1 MCAILILQNLFGV
14 NVEMEWKELFEV
26 SNKIVVYNNGVEK
39 VIGAQDTLFET
50 ILKAMNMVNEGGHEM
65 PALGVALDNEV
76 RESLKTGLWI
86 EFWYAETVE
95 HNQMPFDR
103 LLVEVVPDYMGY
115 NLIRHF
121 DGEYGGRCFYMSLDG
136 DMTRLFESIQNI

>member
-14 NVEMEWKELFEV
+14 NVEMECKELFEI
-26 SNKIVVYNNGVEK
+26 SNKIIVYNDGVEN
-39 VIGAQDTLFET
+39 VIDAQDLLFET
-50 ILKAMNMVNEGGHEM
+50 ILKAMKIVNEGGHEM

-76 RESLKTGLWI
+76 RESLKAGHWI
-86 EFWYAETVE
+86 EFWYAESLE

-121 DGEYGGRCFYMSLDG
+121 DGEYGGRCFYMSLNG
-136 DMTRLFESIQNI
+136 NMTELFESIQNI